1 MEGELTKEDLEQ
13 AKEIIERKFLIGF
26 LDDGEETVYRLMKYF
41 DFSFSED
48 ETKKMEEEDCIKDLL
63 KEGTNHNS
71 VEYEMPKKGSQ
82 AAALIKWQTQFDIK
96 LFTFAQELFEAQT
109 KVFGSKERKKEMK
122 KRKKD
127 GH

>member
-1 MEGELTKEDLEQ
+1 MEGEIKKEDLEQ
-13 AKEIIERKFLIGF
+13 AKEILSRKFLIGY

-41 DFSFSED
+41 GWSFNED

-63 KEGTNHNS
+63 KEGTNQNT
-71 VEYEMPKKGSQ
+71 VKYELPKKGSQ
-82 AAALIKWQTQFDIK
+82 AAALIKWQTQFDLK
-96 LFTFAQELFEAQT
+96 LYAYGKELFEAQT
-109 KVFGSKERKKEMK
+109 KLFGSKERKKEMK